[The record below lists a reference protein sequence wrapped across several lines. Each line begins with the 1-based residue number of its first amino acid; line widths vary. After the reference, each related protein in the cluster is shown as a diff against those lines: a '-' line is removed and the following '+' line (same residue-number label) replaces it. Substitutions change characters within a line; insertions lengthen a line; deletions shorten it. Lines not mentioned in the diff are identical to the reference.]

1 MHRPEDKVNQFNEIA
16 VAPDGINQVID
27 TLSKLDLH
35 NSNKVI
41 DIVSSPK
48 VNVVQLPKNKID
60 YHSTFF
66 LPENEVNRQNGVQSR
81 DQLSKNSTNDL
92 QKILELRERIKTIK
106 QNNEDIF
113 KLPSEK
119 RRKEIVHE
127 NLQSFDDEH
136 NEMSLPPQDQKSI
149 KQKNGNK
156 ANSSTKTLNMIGT
169 NDVNASMKEKESASS
184 AKKNQLVKDV
194 KWTPSSSL
202 LDLSRRNDLLQKE
215 LFESGL
221 GEKVKK
227 LLTDF
232 TDTISLEERSLKDVL
247 EPPKK
252 TDVSNIATFNDNNLK
267 NLLNSRKR
275 DPLFQNFSFTEKMQP
290 VRSPF
295 FLPNAEIQDFDSG
308 SLLTGKETQNTIF
321 GASKAQEDGDKDLI
335 DLENS
340 VQKDDDIV
348 NKLVSHLTHS
358 EEDVV

>member
-1 MHRPEDKVNQFNEIA
+1 MHRILQTEILDLTDQTMHRPEDKVNQFNEIA

-156 ANSSTKTLNMIGT
+156 ANSSTKC
-169 NDVNASMKEKESASS
+169 
-184 AKKNQLVKDV
+184 
-194 KWTPSSSL
+194 
-202 LDLSRRNDLLQKE
+202 
-215 LFESGL
+215 F
-221 GEKVKK
+221 
-227 LLTDF
+227 
-232 TDTISLEERSLKDVL
+232 
-247 EPPKK
+247 
-252 TDVSNIATFNDNNLK
+252 
-267 NLLNSRKR
+267 
-275 DPLFQNFSFTEKMQP
+275 FS
-290 VRSPF
+290 
-295 FLPNAEIQDFDSG
+295 
-308 SLLTGKETQNTIF
+308 
-321 GASKAQEDGDKDLI
+321 
-335 DLENS
+335 
-340 VQKDDDIV
+340 
-348 NKLVSHLTHS
+348 
-358 EEDVV
+358 